1 MVHVGYSFDSGHYV
15 AYCRHSDDGN
25 NGSAENAENMWNL
38 FNDDVVYPRTWGEV
52 VTEIS
57 SYGTSP
63 YLAVYRRVSSLPAPN
78 PSALLPSYLGEIPS
92 IDEYDMSFMEEAE
105 ASNDRLLREVDTAPF
120 ILNDIHAKLMDV

>member
-78 PSALLPSYLGEIPS
+78 SGALLPSYLGEIPS
-92 IDEYDMSFMEEAE
+92 IDEYDTNIIAEVEE
-105 ASNDRLLREVDTAPF
+105 SNDQLLREVNTAPF
-120 ILNDIHAKLMDV
+120 ILDGIRAKLTAV